1 MDVSVMY
8 MNVNNMLTSMNYKFT
23 EQNSCVG

>member
-23 EQNSCVG
+23 EQNSFVG